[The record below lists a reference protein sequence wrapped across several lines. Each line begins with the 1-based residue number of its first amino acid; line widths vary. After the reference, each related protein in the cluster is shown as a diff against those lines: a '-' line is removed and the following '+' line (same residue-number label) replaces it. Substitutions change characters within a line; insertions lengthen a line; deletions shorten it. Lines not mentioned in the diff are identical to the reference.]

1 MLSLLPVFLNLVLPV
16 LWILVVL
23 MKRVVE
29 FVYLG
34 NFLMMYDSY
43 YGYLAAVHLLRCDFY
58 SGLCQFLNFFV

>member
-29 FVYLG
+29 FVYFG

-43 YGYLAAVHLLRCDFY
+43 YGYLATVHLLR
-58 SGLCQFLNFFV
+58 